1 MSSIWPCTSEFVIDI
16 QLKTAID
23 GPARIRIEEIV
34 GRIFLDT
41 MELDD
46 LYSSAH
52 LFIAAIRVC
61 EHQHGGRA
69 SVEDVC
75 GLIGL
80 SLEQG
85 NFICK
90 KLLEDG
96 VIERVHG
103 AFGTRLFI
111 KDHLKIEE
119 IPRKEK
125 GSSLEQEIR
134 KFQDSKKGFAQKIE
148 SLKAA
153 QAEKKKNLFA
163 DVEKKLK
170 KQLEKK

>member
-1 MSSIWPCTSEFVIDI
+1 MSSIWPRTSEFVNDI
-16 QLKTAID
+16 QLRTAIN
-23 GPARIRIEEIV
+23 GSTRIRPEEVV
-34 GRIFLDT
+34 GRVILET
-41 MELDD
+41 MELED

-52 LFIAAIRVC
+52 LFIAAIRIC
-61 EHQHGGRA
+61 EHRHAGRA

-96 VIERVHG
+96 IIERVDG

-111 KDHLKIEE
+111 KDHLKIEG

-125 GSSLEQEIR
+125 GSSLEEEIR
-134 KFQDSKKGFAQKIE
+134 KFQDSKKGFTQKIE

-153 QAEKKKNLFA
+153 QAEKKKSLFA

-170 KQLEKK
+170 EQLEKK

>member
-1 MSSIWPCTSEFVIDI
+1 
-16 QLKTAID
+16 
-23 GPARIRIEEIV
+23 
-34 GRIFLDT
+34 
-41 MELDD
+41 MELAD

-52 LFIAAIRVC
+52 LFIAAMRLC
-61 EHQHGGRA
+61 EHRQAGRA

-75 GLIGL
+75 RLTGL

-90 KLLEDG
+90 KLLDDG
-96 VIERVHG
+96 IVERVEG

-125 GSSLEQEIR
+125 GRLLEEEIR
-134 KFQDSKKGFAQKIE
+134 KFQDSKKGLDQKIE
-148 SLKAA
+148 SIKAA
-153 QAEKKKNLFA
+153 QAEKKKSLFA
-163 DVEKKLK
+163 DVEKKFK
-170 KQLEKK
+170 EHLEKK

>member
-1 MSSIWPCTSEFVIDI
+1 
-16 QLKTAID
+16 
-23 GPARIRIEEIV
+23 
-34 GRIFLDT
+34 

-61 EHQHGGRA
+61 EHRHAGRA

-96 VIERVHG
+96 ILVV
-103 AFGTRLFI
+103 
-111 KDHLKIEE
+111 
-119 IPRKEK
+119 P
-125 GSSLEQEIR
+125 LEQGLHVVSVDLGEAVDR
-134 KFQDSKKGFAQKIE
+134 GVAAA
-148 SLKAA
+148 KAISR
-153 QAEKKKNLFA
+153 E
-163 DVEKKLK
+163 
-170 KQLEKK
+170 

>member
-1 MSSIWPCTSEFVIDI
+1 
-16 QLKTAID
+16 
-23 GPARIRIEEIV
+23 
-34 GRIFLDT
+34 

-61 EHQHGGRA
+61 EHRHAGRA

-96 VIERVHG
+96 ILERVEG

-125 GSSLEQEIR
+125 GSSLEEEIR
-134 KFQDSKKGFAQKIE
+134 KFQDNKKGFARKIE

-153 QAEKKKNLFA
+153 QAEKKKSLFA

-170 KQLEKK
+170 EQLEKK

>member
-1 MSSIWPCTSEFVIDI
+1 
-16 QLKTAID
+16 
-23 GPARIRIEEIV
+23 
-34 GRIFLDT
+34 
-41 MELDD
+41 
-46 LYSSAH
+46 
-52 LFIAAIRVC
+52 VC
-61 EHQHGGRA
+61 DHRQAGRA

-96 VIERVHG
+96 IIERVDG

-125 GSSLEQEIR
+125 GSSLEEEIR

-153 QAEKKKNLFA
+153 QAEKKKSLFA

-170 KQLEKK
+170 EQLEKK